1 MDSDP
6 LSLADRKF
14 QAAEHQVELDSAALK
29 KELRL
34 IDLVGIQILN
44 IVGLFWVGT
53 AGRLGSSHVMF
64 WIPAVLLFYVP
75 SGIVVAHLVKQMPL
89 EGGLYQ
95 WAKLRFSPALGF
107 LVAMNIWVFNL
118 LVVCK
123 TGVVVA
129 SNVAYALGPRA
140 SWVSSSKPAIIV
152 VGIAAMCGLMLL
164 AWRGLALGK
173 WVNDF
178 GGFSIVFLFLAMI
191 IVAIPRWFGG
201 VSGFGTV
208 APIAFTFPTLSLV
221 NLNIFGKMGFG
232 AFGGFDGVGIFA
244 GECRSTD
251 VATSIRR
258 SVWLAAPII
267 SAMFIAGTASVLAY
281 TSPDRIDLVAPMTQV
296 LNLGAPRLAALSAL
310 LLILTLLAQNSL
322 SFSAMIRLP
331 MVAGWDHLLPAW
343 FSRLDPRYR
352 TPVGSVLFA
361 GAAGCVLSILANL
374 GTGNQEAFQLLD
386 NSGGILFALTY
397 LVMFA
402 IPLVARGERP
412 SSGVRWAA
420 FSGFL
425 MTLLYV
431 VMSIFP
437 IIDVPN
443 PWLFTL
449 KIVALVGGLQC
460 AGAAYYRSKAT
471 RKPRLHSIPH
481 PVVR

>member
-1 MDSDP
+1 MISDE
-6 LSLADRKF
+6 LARTGRRF
-14 QAAEHQVELDSAALK
+14 QAAERDVERASAALK

-34 IDLVGIQILN
+34 VDLVGIQILN

-53 AGRLGSSHVMF
+53 AGKLGSSHVMF
-64 WIPAVLLFYVP
+64 WIPGVLLFYIP
-75 SGIVVAHLVKQMPL
+75 SGIVVAHLVKEMPL

-129 SNVAYALGPRA
+129 SNAAYALGPRA
-140 SWVSSSKPAIIV
+140 AWLATSTPVIIV
-152 VGIAAMCGLMLL
+152 TGLLAMGVLMAL
-164 AWRGLALGK
+164 AWRGLAVGK
-173 WVNDF
+173 WVNNF
-178 GGFSIVFLFLAMI
+178 GGYSIVFLFLAMI
-191 IVAIPRWFGG
+191 VVALPRWFHG
-201 VSGFGTV
+201 VSEI
-208 APIAFTFPTLSLV
+208 APATPPVAFTFPAFSLLT
-221 NLNIFGKMGFG
+221 LNILGKMGFG

-251 VATSIRR
+251 VAKVIRR

-267 SAMFIAGTASVLAY
+267 ATMFIAGTASVLAFS
-281 TSPDRIDLVAPMTQV
+281 TPPTIDLVAPMTQV
-296 LNLGAPRLAALSAL
+296 LNLGAPRLAGLSAL
-310 LLILTLLAQNSL
+310 LLVLTLLAQNAL

-361 GAAGCVLSILANL
+361 GAVGSSLSILANL

-386 NSGGILFALTY
+386 NSGGILLALTY

-402 IPLVARGERP
+402 IPLVARGEQP
-412 SSGVRWAA
+412 TWGVRTAA
-420 FSGFL
+420 VSGFL

-431 VMSIFP
+431 VLSVFP

-443 PWLFTL
+443 PWVFTV

-460 AGAAYYRSKAT
+460 AGSVYYRWKMLASKESAFS
-471 RKPRLHSIPH
+471 H
-481 PVVR
+481 